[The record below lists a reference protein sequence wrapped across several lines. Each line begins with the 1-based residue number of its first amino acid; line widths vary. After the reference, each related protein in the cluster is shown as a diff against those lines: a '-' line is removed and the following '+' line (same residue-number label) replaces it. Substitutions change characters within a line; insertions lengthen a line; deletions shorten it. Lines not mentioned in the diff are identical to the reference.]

1 MSPETQKV
9 FEAIE
14 VLLKEYE
21 ISADVTKVG
30 RVIEILPNNKYR
42 VQIYDKIY
50 SIKSKFNFSINEK
63 VWVLFP
69 QGRENPND
77 LYIHPNEGSSSGSD
91 LDIVVSSEDPDPNS
105 DADIWIKY

>member
-14 VLLKEYE
+14 VLLKEYK
-21 ISADVTKVG
+21 ISADITKIG
-30 RVIEILPNNKYR
+30 RVIGILPNKYK
-42 VQIYDKIY
+42 VQIQDKVYI
-50 SIKSKFNFSINEK
+50 IKSQFHYDINEK

-77 LYIHPNEGSSSGSD
+77 LYIYPNQGDSND
-91 LDIVVSSEDPDPNS
+91 TNIIVSSENPDPNS
-105 DADIWIKY
+105 DAEIWIQY